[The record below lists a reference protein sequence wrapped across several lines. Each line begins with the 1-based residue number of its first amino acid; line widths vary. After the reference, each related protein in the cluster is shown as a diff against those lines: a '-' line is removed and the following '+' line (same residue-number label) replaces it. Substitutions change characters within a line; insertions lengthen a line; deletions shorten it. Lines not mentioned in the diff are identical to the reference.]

1 MVLSRPDRLRVDSRA
16 CAHYWVMPLRQ
27 QCRHDPS
34 ALTAHRKASQ
44 MQLVMIGLGRMGAS
58 MLRRLLKRGH
68 VCVVHDVQPA
78 AALFARFT
86 SRGNADFASRVLS
99 AMRHEFGGHDE
110 KPLP

>member
-1 MVLSRPDRLRVDSRA
+1 
-16 CAHYWVMPLRQ
+16 
-27 QCRHDPS
+27 
-34 ALTAHRKASQ
+34 
-44 MQLVMIGLGRMGAS
+44 MQFVMIGLGRMGAS